1 MTLIR
6 RSSQVKCL
14 IPISQ
19 RAAKAVRAK
28 TLRVL
33 VVFCSAAPPVFRLPD
48 GLITYH
54 STLILSLIIFLYF
67 FCVILSKKT
76 CASRRVIG
84 VSFHLS
90 LPLDSFQLGLLF
102 RPEMLS
108 PVPSL
113 HRVEFCCGFLFGV
126 TSLLVRGEGHPCGSW
141 IAWRWRYGG
150 GVLLHT
156 ANCSPM
162 PSVSSEGAPR
172 LKICRQVVLHKSF
185 LERTAPG
192 HLRTSNRTFVIN
204 PSGE

>member
-1 MTLIR
+1 MGISVWENLTARCARLQKKKKQEEIR
-6 RSSQVKCL
+6 GLWCMVYGGVGPTAGSKSSQVKCL

-33 VVFCSAAPPVFRLPD
+33 VVFCGAAPPVFRLPD
-48 GLITYH
+48 GLIYVSFH
-54 STLILSLIIFLYF
+54 SHSQFDFFWFFLFDF
-67 FCVILSKKT
+67 FVVILSKKT

-126 TSLLVRGEGHPCGSW
+126 TSLLVRVKSDPSRSW
-141 IAWRWRYGG
+141 RC
-150 GVLLHT
+150 V
-156 ANCSPM
+156 
-162 PSVSSEGAPR
+162 
-172 LKICRQVVLHKSF
+172 HKWK
-185 LERTAPG
+185 
-192 HLRTSNRTFVIN
+192 
-204 PSGE
+204 

>member
-1 MTLIR
+1 MFFALGLFDLTHK
-6 RSSQVKCL
+6 SSQVKCL

-33 VVFCSAAPPVFRLPD
+33 VVFCGAAPPVFRLPD
-48 GLITYH
+48 GLIYVSFH
-54 STLILSLIIFLYF
+54 SHSQFDFFFFFL
-67 FCVILSKKT
+67 VILSKKT

-126 TSLLVRGEGHPCGSW
+126 TSLLVRGEGDPSGSW
-141 IAWRWRYGG
+141 VAWRWRFG
-150 GVLLHT
+150 
-156 ANCSPM
+156 
-162 PSVSSEGAPR
+162 
-172 LKICRQVVLHKSF
+172 
-185 LERTAPG
+185 
-192 HLRTSNRTFVIN
+192 
-204 PSGE
+204 